1 MTTSNAVVDSGK
13 GGAEKHA
20 DKQSEK
26 LAEKRRAL
34 GRGLESL
41 LPGPRVVPADGRSQV
56 ADGRS
61 QVLGLRSQEKTASP
75 EVSDGLAP
83 VAPGATPSLTPQGP
97 ADLAAPGT
105 IDWLQASTSGSASGL
120 TPEGDPIFELAM
132 ELIDKNPYQTRLWF
146 DEAALKELADS
157 IAVQGVM
164 QPIVVRPGKEGRFI
178 LVLGERRLR
187 ASSLLGKTTIRAI
200 VKRVSEQ
207 QAAEMTLVE
216 NLQRQDL
223 NCVDQANAFNNMA
236 KNFSLAQD
244 EIGARVGMSRGKVAN
259 YIRVLSL
266 PQSVLGALQQGTLTY
281 SHARV
286 LLQLQNH
293 DQMWRWAQRAIAEKM
308 SVAKL
313 EQLVLGTPVEA
324 KPEKKDGRGRYQDPN
339 VRAAQRSIEE
349 VLGMRVRIR
358 DKNGRGKILIEYAT
372 LDDFERVVGML
383 KGGG

>member
-20 DKQSEK
+20 DKQIEK

-41 LPGPRVVPADGRSQV
+41 LPGPRVVP

-105 IDWLQASTSGSASGL
+105 IDWLQASASGL

>member
-20 DKQSEK
+20 DKQIEK

-56 ADGRS
+56 
-61 QVLGLRSQEKTASP
+61 LGLRSQEKTASP
-75 EVSDGLAP
+75 EVPDGLAP

-105 IDWLQASTSGSASGL
+105 IDWLQASGSASGL

-200 VKRVSEQ
+200 VKRASEQ

>member
-1 MTTSNAVVDSGK
+1 
-13 GGAEKHA
+13 
-20 DKQSEK
+20 
-26 LAEKRRAL
+26 LAAR
-34 GRGLESL
+34 
-41 LPGPRVVPADGRSQV
+41 
-56 ADGRS
+56 
-61 QVLGLRSQEKTASP
+61 
-75 EVSDGLAP
+75 
-83 VAPGATPSLTPQGP
+83 GP
-97 ADLAAPGT
+97 ADLALVGRV
-105 IDWLQASTSGSASGL
+105 DSLQASAAELGSESAR
-120 TPEGDPIFELAM
+120 EGEPVFELAM
-132 ELIDKNPYQTRLWF
+132 ELIDQNPYQTRLWF

-164 QPIVVRPGKEGRFI
+164 QPIVVRPGKEGRFT

-200 VKRVSEQ
+200 VKRASDQ

-223 NCVDQANAFNNMA
+223 NCVDQATAFSNMA
-236 KNFSLAQD
+236 KNFKLAQD

-286 LLQLQNH
+286 LLQLQDS
-293 DQMWRWAQRAIAEKM
+293 DQIWRWAQRAIAEKM

-339 VRAAQRSIEE
+339 VRAAQRTLEE

-372 LDDFERVVGML
+372 LDDFERVVGAL
-383 KGGG
+383 KGRG

>member
-13 GGAEKHA
+13 GGAEKHP
-20 DKQSEK
+20 DKQIEK

-41 LPGPRVVPADGRSQV
+41 LPGPAEGRSQGSGV
-56 ADGRS
+56 
-61 QVLGLRSQEKTASP
+61 RSQEKPSSA
-75 EVSDGLAP
+75 EFADGRAP
-83 VAPGATPSLTPQGP
+83 VAASAALPLAARGP
-97 ADLAAPGT
+97 ADLALVGRV
-105 IDWLQASTSGSASGL
+105 DSLQASAAELGSESAR
-120 TPEGDPIFELAM
+120 EGEPVFELAM
-132 ELIDKNPYQTRLWF
+132 ELIDQNPYQTRLWF

-164 QPIVVRPGKEGRFI
+164 QPIVVRPGKEGRFT

-200 VKRVSEQ
+200 VKRASDQ

-223 NCVDQANAFNNMA
+223 NCVDQATAFSNMA
-236 KNFSLAQD
+236 KNFKLAQD

-286 LLQLQNH
+286 LLQLQDS
-293 DQMWRWAQRAIAEKM
+293 DQIWRWAQRAIAEKM

-339 VRAAQRSIEE
+339 VRAAQRTLEE

-372 LDDFERVVGML
+372 LDDFERVVGAL
-383 KGGG
+383 KGRG

>member
-34 GRGLESL
+34 GRGLEAL

-83 VAPGATPSLTPQGP
+83 VAPGATPSLPPQGP
-97 ADLAAPGT
+97 VDLAAPGT
-105 IDWLQASTSGSASGL
+105 IDWLQASASGSASGL

-200 VKRVSEQ
+200 VKRASEQ

-324 KPEKKDGRGRYQDPN
+324 KP
-339 VRAAQRSIEE
+339 
-349 VLGMRVRIR
+349 
-358 DKNGRGKILIEYAT
+358 
-372 LDDFERVVGML
+372 
-383 KGGG
+383 

>member
-1 MTTSNAVVDSGK
+1 
-13 GGAEKHA
+13 
-20 DKQSEK
+20 
-26 LAEKRRAL
+26 
-34 GRGLESL
+34 
-41 LPGPRVVPADGRSQV
+41 
-56 ADGRS
+56 
-61 QVLGLRSQEKTASP
+61 
-75 EVSDGLAP
+75 
-83 VAPGATPSLTPQGP
+83 
-97 ADLAAPGT
+97 
-105 IDWLQASTSGSASGL
+105 
-120 TPEGDPIFELAM
+120 M
-132 ELIDKNPYQTRLWF
+132 ELIDQNPYQTRLWF

-164 QPIVVRPGKEGRFI
+164 QPIVVRPGKEGRFT

-200 VKRVSEQ
+200 VKRASDQ

-223 NCVDQANAFNNMA
+223 NCVDQATAFSNMA
-236 KNFSLAQD
+236 KNFKLAQD

-286 LLQLQNH
+286 LLQLQDS
-293 DQMWRWAQRAIAEKM
+293 DQIWRWAQRAIAEKM

-339 VRAAQRSIEE
+339 VRAAQRTLEE

-372 LDDFERVVGML
+372 LDDFERVVGAL
-383 KGGG
+383 KGRG